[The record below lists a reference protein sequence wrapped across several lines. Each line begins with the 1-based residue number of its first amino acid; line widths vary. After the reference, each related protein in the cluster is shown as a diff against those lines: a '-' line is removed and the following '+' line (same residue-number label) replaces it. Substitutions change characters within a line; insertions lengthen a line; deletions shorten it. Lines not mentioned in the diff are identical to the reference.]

1 MKSNILFTTCLFL
14 ALAGCQKPDMTV
26 KVAPG
31 TAAVSTT
38 ANYLNNN
45 FDFSIF
51 AAALAKTG
59 LSDSLNSLNKVYTV
73 FAVTNAGFKA
83 MNIYTAVEL
92 DKWSADSLRHFIK
105 THVIAGRIAWQDF
118 PSALDTRYTNR
129 NGDALFISVFQSN
142 LAVNGVKVKANPVIS
157 GGSAGYGIS
166 LLNGIVYPVDAAIK
180 ASSANIQAFLSARP
194 DMTIFVAALKKFR
207 LWDAMMKEDP
217 LTVLA
222 VPDSVFLRYGIT
234 ADWIN
239 AVDTN
244 HYKKV
249 FMDCYILRIRVF
261 QSDLYSF
268 VDLTNDPLIPI
279 TFPPELLVHTTEP
292 GLALCMRGYY
302 FNDYPFGC
310 FVYDLSKLVSMPDE
324 SGGLFWFYQ
333 ILGPNATNYPK
344 DGDPMSGYQ
353 VPYVGESN
361 KAGSLKGT
369 YLNYTLNNGVVHLLS
384 GLLLTPDDVKR

>member
-1 MKSNILFTTCLFL
+1 MKSNILFVTCLFL

-45 FDFSIF
+45 LDFSIF
-51 AAALAKTG
+51 AAALAQTD
-59 LSDSLNSLNKVYTV
+59 LADSLNSQNGLYTV

-83 MNIYTAVEL
+83 MNIYTVAEL
-92 DKWSADSLRHFIK
+92 NKWSTDSLRHFIK
-105 THVIAGRIAWQDF
+105 THLIAGRISYEDF

-129 NGDALFISVFQSN
+129 NGDALFISLFESD
-142 LAVNGVKVKANPVIS
+142 LAVNGVRVKANPAIS
-157 GGSAGYGIS
+157 GGSTGYGIS
-166 LLNGIVYPVDAAIK
+166 LLNGVVYPVDVPIK
-180 ASSANIQAFLSARP
+180 ASSANIQDFLSARP
-194 DMTIFVAALKKFR
+194 DMTIFVAALKKFG
-207 LWDAMMKEDP
+207 LWDVMIKEDG

-222 VPDSVFLRYGIT
+222 VPDSVFLRYGLT
-234 ADWIN
+234 AAWIN
-239 AVDTN
+239 ALDTN

-268 VDLTNDPLIPI
+268 VDMVNAPRIPV
-279 TFPPELLVHTTEP
+279 TFPPELMISTTEP

-302 FNDYPFGC
+302 HINYPFGC
-310 FVYDLSKLVSMPDE
+310 FVFDLSNEVAMPDG
-324 SGGLFWFYQ
+324 SGSSFWFYQ
-333 ILGPNATNYPK
+333 ILGPYATNYPNY
-344 DGDPMSGYQ
+344 GDPMSGYQ
-353 VPYVGESN
+353 VPYIGESN
-361 KAGSLKGT
+361 TSGSLKGT
-369 YLNYTLNNGVVHLLS
+369 YINYTLNNGVVHLLS